1 MRSTKFFRVVIALA
15 VIACGSSGD
24 DICGNLGSALNG
36 FITKA
41 TPCTQ
46 QPPVIPFTAA
56 QCNAALAHCTD
67 ADKNLIKGLTNC
79 LNALPTCTIPTQQA
93 WATQVAACANNAATL
108 SPNCR

>member
-1 MRSTKFFRVVIALA
+1 MHFTKFFGFIIALA

-24 DICGNLGSALNG
+24 DICGNLGAALNG

-56 QCNAALAHCTD
+56 QCNAALARCTD

-79 LNALPTCTIPTQQA
+79 LNALPTCTMATQAA
-93 WATQVAACANNAATL
+93 WATQVQTCANNAATL
-108 SPNCR
+108 SPACR